1 MVILLQILLF
11 LFVFFSSS
19 TNKNQKEKQGRKGNK
34 KNPTGRVSHF
44 YCRERKRT
52 NPEDMPKVGHI
63 FVFPSFGFLLRHFH
77 CLRRQKKKRRK
88 CWRRRW
94 GIEKYYGKYQK
105 DKKYEE
111 RDDLLDND
119 GDKKWTT
126 TAQWMA
132 TKKGGPEGRLVNRQ
146 LMSRETT
153 RNTRKIKIKNQWNNN
168 RIMGIIVVVSV
179 CLLFRMKE
187 ESKR

>member
-1 MVILLQILLF
+1 
-11 LFVFFSSS
+11 
-19 TNKNQKEKQGRKGNK
+19 
-34 KNPTGRVSHF
+34 
-44 YCRERKRT
+44 
-52 NPEDMPKVGHI
+52 
-63 FVFPSFGFLLRHFH
+63 
-77 CLRRQKKKRRK
+77 
-88 CWRRRW
+88 
-94 GIEKYYGKYQK
+94 
-105 DKKYEE
+105 
-111 RDDLLDND
+111 
-119 GDKKWTT
+119 
-126 TAQWMA
+126 MA